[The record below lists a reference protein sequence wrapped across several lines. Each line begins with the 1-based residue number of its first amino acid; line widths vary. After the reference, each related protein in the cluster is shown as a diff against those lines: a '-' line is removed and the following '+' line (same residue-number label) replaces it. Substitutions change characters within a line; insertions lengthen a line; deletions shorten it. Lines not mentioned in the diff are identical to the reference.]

1 MSEDGG
7 QPLDTAALQAQ
18 IDLSLSLTFDLV
30 SSWVNIPGQTAIAGD
45 SPNDLEIRKEFESN
59 LHRPPKYVPELHCSM
74 L

>member
-7 QPLDTAALQAQ
+7 QPLDTAALHAQ

-30 SSWVNIPGQTAIAGD
+30 SSWVNVPGQTAITGD
-45 SPNDLEIRKEFESN
+45 SPNDVEIRKEFESN
-59 LHRPPKYVPELHCSM
+59 LHRPPKYVLELYCSM